1 MLKVIFIIATAALIT
16 QCTEVG
22 PSAKTVQKNKEDPK
36 IIVEPDQTD
45 IYAIPLDEDAQDQQE
60 ELQELEHPKNGKKK

>member
-1 MLKVIFIIATAALIT
+1 MLLNLFLLASVLAAQEPT
-16 QCTEVG
+16 
-22 PSAKTVQKNKEDPK
+22 K

-60 ELQELEHPKNGKKK
+60 ELKELEHPRQPIRF

>member
-1 MLKVIFIIATAALIT
+1 MLKVIFLIAAAALVT

-22 PSAKTVQKNKEDPK
+22 PTAQTIKKDKENPH

-45 IYAIPLDEDAQDQQE
+45 IFAIPLDEDAQDMQE
-60 ELQELEHPKNGKKK
+60 QIYELDHHDFNKK

>member
-1 MLKVIFIIATAALIT
+1 MLKVIFMIAAAALIT

-22 PSAKTVQKNKEDPK
+22 PTAKTIKKDKENPH

-45 IYAIPLDEDAQDQQE
+45 VYAIPLDEDAQDVQE
-60 ELQELEHPKNGKKK
+60 ELYELEHPDLKKK